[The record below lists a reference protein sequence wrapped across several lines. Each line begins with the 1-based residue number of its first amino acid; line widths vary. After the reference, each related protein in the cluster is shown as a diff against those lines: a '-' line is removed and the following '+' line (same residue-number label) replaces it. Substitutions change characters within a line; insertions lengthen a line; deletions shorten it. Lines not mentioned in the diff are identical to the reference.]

1 MELPELKPDALS
13 RLIGKT
19 CDLAVLV
26 DAQGVV
32 LDVSLMRATLTAL
45 GCQTWLGKPWME
57 TVTTESRAKVIEVLK
72 AATLAQSSS
81 TQDNPWRH
89 INHPVPGAPDM
100 ALEYTGFSLG
110 EDGKVLLMGRDLESL
125 ALLQRRLVETQQSME
140 RDFVRLRHAE
150 SRYRILLDTSREPIL
165 LIDAN
170 NDKVI
175 DANISAQALV
185 KDSNRRL
192 MGRDALE
199 LFDVEGREDLRA
211 CLRMALATGRIEMCR
226 ARFTQASSD
235 CTVSCVVFRQEGGP
249 QLLLRLHSHDA
260 GAESSVLA
268 GESSR
273 EIVQRAPMGVVITD
287 KQGRIQEANEEF
299 LVLVG
304 ALSASQ
310 LQGHPLETLL
320 QRDSVDWGVL
330 STHLRQQHLV
340 KGFATELRTLSGL
353 SVAVEVAAINL
364 ADSQEG
370 YAFFIRDIERQRPQ
384 EKPAAAVG
392 MAGTVT
398 ELSHLVGRM
407 PMKDIIGET
416 TDMIERSC
424 IQTAL
429 TLTQNNRASAAEMLG
444 LSRQSLYVKLRRFGM
459 VTEEESS

>member
-19 CDLAVLV
+19 CDIAVLI

-32 LDVSLMRATLTAL
+32 IDVSLMRQELTVL
-45 GCQTWLGKPWME
+45 GCANWLGKPWLD
-57 TVTTESRAKVIEVLK
+57 TVTTESRGKVTEVL
-72 AATLAQSSS
+72 AAAAQAHE
-81 TQDNPWRH
+81 TQWRH

-100 ALEYTGFSLG
+100 AIQYTGFALG
-110 EDGKVLLMGRDLESL
+110 DDGRVLVMGRDLEAL

-165 LIDAN
+165 LVDAN

-192 MGRDALE
+192 PGRDVLE
-199 LFDVEGREDLRA
+199 LFEADGIDDLRA

-226 ARFTQASSD
+226 ARFINATSD

-249 QLLLRLHSHDA
+249 QLLLRLHSPEASGDKSA
-260 GAESSVLA
+260 LS
-268 GESSR
+268 GEGVR
-273 EIVQRAPMGVVITD
+273 EVMQRAPVGVVVTD
-287 KQGRIQEANEEF
+287 RQGRIQEANEEF
-299 LVLVG
+299 LMLVG

-310 LQGHPLETLL
+310 LQGHLLETLL

-340 KGFATELRTLSGL
+340 KGFATELRSLSGL
-353 SVAVEVAAINL
+353 SVAVEVAAIHL
-364 ADSQEG
+364 TDAQGS
-370 YAFFIRDIERQRPQ
+370 YAFFVRDIERQRPQ

-459 VTEEESS
+459 VAEEETP